1 MLRPSSFA
9 DSLDTWAE
17 KLSEELAS
25 QEPTCVFLSMW
36 ITIVALFCTFNPL
49 LLQPNSWHLRIYD
62 DLCGRMGT
70 YVFPHLLQPRI
81 TCRFRVLEVEGLS
94 TKPIYPVLGDSRI
107 PQQLQPTLP
116 RHQPFS
122 DAYGSCFERGQRVKD
137 DLMQRANFTSIW
149 ERHLMNY
156 WHDGVLSFTYANYSH
171 ELDRHL

>member
-122 DAYGSCFERGQRVKD
+122 DAYGSCFERGQQSQRWSHAKSKLHLYFGKD
-137 DLMQRANFTSIW
+137 IW
-149 ERHLMNY
+149 WITDMMGSCHLLTQIIHMN
-156 WHDGVLSFTYANYSH
+156 
-171 ELDRHL
+171 